1 MIFVDKYA
9 YPYRLDLLLTE
20 RDFKAVQD
28 RFEECL
34 KSTSSLK
41 EAITKFHEGNIL
53 PVTIA
58 HNGAIKNPKNI
69 EDFTFFLLVDR
80 FTPYGGFSGKRKY
93 YV

>member
-1 MIFVDKYA
+1 MIVISENS
-9 YPYRLDLLLTE
+9 YPYRLDLLLTK

-53 PVTIA
+53 PISIA
-58 HNGAIKNPKNI
+58 HNAGIENPKKI
-69 EDFTFFLLVDR
+69 EDFTFFLLVDK
-80 FTPYGGFSGKRKY
+80 FTPYGAFFNEKR
-93 YV
+93 

>member
-1 MIFVDKYA
+1 MIVISENS
-9 YPYRLDLLLTE
+9 YPYRLDLLLTK

-53 PVTIA
+53 PISIA
-58 HNGAIKNPKNI
+58 HNAGIEKPKKI
-69 EDFTFFLLVDR
+69 EDFYFFLLIDR
-80 FTPYGGFSGKRKY
+80 ESPYER
-93 YV
+93 

>member
-1 MIFVDKYA
+1 MIVISENS
-9 YPYRLDLLLTE
+9 YPYRLDLLLTK

-53 PVTIA
+53 PISIA
-58 HNGAIKNPKNI
+58 HNAGIETPKKI
-69 EDFTFFLLVDR
+69 EDFYFFLLIDR
-80 FTPYGGFSGKRKY
+80 ESPYER
-93 YV
+93 